1 MKEVA
6 VSEPVATPI
15 AAVHQEEIQQS
26 DLAADKTGAN
36 IFQAKLTV
44 GTLDDPLENEADQVA
59 DQVMRMPQ
67 SSFIQRKCTHCEEED
82 KAMRKPVIAGITTG
96 IQAKA
101 GSTSTVIDPVSGAI
115 EASRG
120 SGSKMDTE
128 TNSFMSSRFGSDFSD
143 VNVHTDNQSVQ
154 LSNDLS
160 ARAFTV
166 GNHIYF
172 NQGEYQPQ
180 SDEGKHLLAHEL
192 THTIQQ
198 NGNSIQRSPM
208 PGEDTVQNLESY
220 DAVTRQGIHYDNGFN
235 LQTNISKFFQKG
247 IARDVRLGYNVT
259 YVVKGFDPT
268 EAWVESA
275 MRALIL
281 YNFNLNSGATDAALT
296 NITTVQHLDLSGE
309 TNPADVKV
317 TGPNAIVR
325 FTSTEFD
332 ASGKGANR
340 MKNVQLAVEKLSNFT
355 ARTSTETP
363 AEKRQ
368 RYETTFQITNAVPVR
383 NDPLGDPPETMSDA
397 KFDQVLEAL
406 DIVPTGILNQAKGI
420 PIHLGQSQKGPKNES
435 AEYSQFRPKG
445 STDWKRR
452 FTVYG
457 DFFSATLP
465 QKAYIMAH
473 EFGHALDFRPNE
485 GTGGKGGESLS
496 ADKTKGGFREA
507 LGKDGG
513 LGKGISDYAKTKTEE
528 SEYFAE
534 AFSLYINQPATLKAI
549 RPNIYAYFLAK
560 YP

>member
-1 MKEVA
+1 MKG
-6 VSEPVATPI
+6 TGK
-15 AAVHQEEIQQS
+15 S
-26 DLAADKTGAN
+26 DNTAN
-36 IFQAKLTV
+36 QQAKDADAPT
-44 GTLDDPLENEADQVA
+44 PASFQNEHSKSDSTDQLIYHNQPKLKAEVS
-59 DQVMRMPQ
+59 DQ
-67 SSFIQRKCTHCEEED
+67 
-82 KAMRKPVIAGITTG
+82 
-96 IQAKA
+96 
-101 GSTSTVIDPVSGAI
+101 I

-120 SGSKMDTE
+120 AGTPMDKDTQ
-128 TNSFMSSRFGSDFSD
+128 SFMESRLGTSFSD
-143 VNVHTDNQSVQ
+143 VNIHTGTDANQ
-154 LSNDLS
+154 LSTSLD
-160 ARAFTV
+160 AQAFTV
-166 GNHIYF
+166 GKDIYF
-172 NQGEYQPQ
+172 NENMYSPN
-180 SDEGKHLLAHEL
+180 SAEGKHLLAHEL
-192 THTIQQ
+192 THTMQQ

-208 PGEDTVQNLESY
+208 PAEDTVQNLESY
-220 DAVTRQGIHYDNGFN
+220 DAATRQGIHYDNGFN

-247 IARDVRLGYNVT
+247 IVRDVRPGYNVT

-268 EAWVESA
+268 EAWVEGA

-309 TNPADVKV
+309 TNPADAKV

-332 ASGKGANR
+332 ASGKGAKR
-340 MKNVQLAVEKLSNFT
+340 MKNVQLAIEKLSNFT
-355 ARTSTETP
+355 ASTSTETP
-363 AEKRQ
+363 AQKRQ
-368 RYETTFQITNAVPVR
+368 RYETTYQITNAVPVR

-406 DIVPTGILNQAKGI
+406 DIVPTGILSQAKGI

-435 AEYSQFRPKG
+435 AEYSQVRPKG

-452 FTVYG
+452 ITVYG

-465 QKAYIMAH
+465 QKAFIMAH

-485 GTGGKGGESLS
+485 GTGGKGGEVLS
-496 ADKTKGGFREA
+496 ADKTKGAFREA

-513 LGKGISDYAKTKTEE
+513 LGKGVSDYAKTKTEE